1 MVPCCLLQI
10 ARFPALQPVP
20 DDLTLLIYPL
30 SYHRYQS
37 TLLESCKTVELIKTF
52 MNHQVCQLYM
62 GTITLLSFSKMACTL
77 CVPLDMC
84 PLSSVTADEEV
95 WDAGDTCKCTIDY
108 CRACAESWWL
118 EVMRVVQ
125 R

>member
-52 MNHQVCQLYM
+52 MNHQQDGMHIVCSSRY
-62 GTITLLSFSKMACTL
+62 
-77 CVPLDMC
+77 VP
-84 PLSSVTADEEV
+84 SII
-95 WDAGDTCKCTIDY
+95 GIDFDVSLGLPQMRR
-108 CRACAESWWL
+108 CGMQGIRASARLIIAVPVPSHGGW
-118 EVMRVVQ
+118 R
-125 R
+125 